1 MAIMPGGAGRRCAVA
16 VVLASRV
23 GFYAEGVV
31 FNSLGSAQRHPR
43 LQPPQGFSGGVI
55 VSQSLA
61 QIYLH
66 IVFSTKH
73 RQPLLVDS
81 VLRERTHAY
90 LVGVCRNLESPSI
103 RVGGVEDHVHIL
115 CCLSKVLS
123 PSSLVRE
130 LKRESSKW
138 IKEQSPDL
146 ANFYWQTGYGIFS
159 LSHGHVP
166 ALTAYIANQENHHKA
181 ETFKDE
187 FLRLLELNGSD
198 YDPEHLWD

>member
-1 MAIMPGGAGRRCAVA
+1 
-16 VVLASRV
+16 
-23 GFYAEGVV
+23 
-31 FNSLGSAQRHPR
+31 
-43 LQPPQGFSGGVI
+43 

-73 RQPLLVDS
+73 RQPLLIDPT
-81 VLRERTHAY
+81 LRQRTHAY
-90 LVGVCRNLESPSI
+90 LVGVCNNLDSPSI

-115 CCLSKVLS
+115 CCLSKTLA
-123 PSSLVRE
+123 PAELVRE

-138 IKEQSPDL
+138 VKEQSVDL
-146 ANFYWQTGYGIFS
+146 ANFYWQTGYGMFS

-166 ALTAYIANQENHHKA
+166 ALTAYITNQEEHHKT
-181 ETFKDE
+181 EKFPDE
-187 FLRLLELNGSD
+187 FLRLLRLNGSD

>member
-1 MAIMPGGAGRRCAVA
+1 
-16 VVLASRV
+16 
-23 GFYAEGVV
+23 
-31 FNSLGSAQRHPR
+31 
-43 LQPPQGFSGGVI
+43 

-73 RQPLLVDS
+73 RHPWLTDP

-90 LVGVCRNLESPSI
+90 LVGVCGNRDSPSL

-115 CCLSKVLS
+115 CCLSKTLA
-123 PSSLVRE
+123 PAELVRE

-138 IKEQSPDL
+138 VKEQSNDL
-146 ANFYWQTGYGIFS
+146 VDFYWQNGYGMFS
-159 LSHGHVP
+159 LSHGHAP
-166 ALTAYIANQENHHKA
+166 GLTAYIANQEEHHKT
-181 ETFKDE
+181 EKFQDE
-187 FLRLLELNGSD
+187 FLRLLKLNGSD